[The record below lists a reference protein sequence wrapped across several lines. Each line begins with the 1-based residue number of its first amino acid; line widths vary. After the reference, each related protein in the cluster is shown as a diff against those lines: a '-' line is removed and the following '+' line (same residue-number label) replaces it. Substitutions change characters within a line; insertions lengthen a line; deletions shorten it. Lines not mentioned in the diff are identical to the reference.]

1 MNPLRNGRLIS
12 SRFVSLLLNFMSIPV
27 LLEYVGATVLGSYY
41 FLYAIFCLISILDL
55 GIGNGIIGFASKQ
68 EVSDKRIILFSGL
81 ITLSIIS
88 AVYLFLLLI
97 LVKYQGN
104 RVTYKTSFAEV
115 DTFSSALLVV
125 CFLGLLHNF
134 GNMGLKYRSA
144 IGNYNFTVYFETF
157 SVLAGIT
164 SAFILLSFEANLLS
178 LVVGLIGVPTLLS
191 TCQLFLLFRGFKLH
205 QEFSQISSGIRIR
218 IFQLLVQGR
227 LFFILQITTVVS
239 LQIDSLVIGAFLGPN
254 EVASTAI
261 TWKLFSVPYLLL
273 VSASGGLWALAS
285 SKVGVRGD
293 LRFKELVWRNIK
305 YAFGYSIVFGM
316 VLMGFGR
323 NIVQAFSPNLPTPS
337 NSMLLISCLLLI
349 SMCVS
354 QPISMILNGL
364 HKERF
369 LIVTSLIGM
378 CVNFFASVFF
388 LKTFEKG
395 YGALLGTA
403 VAQIFCFIIPTLA
416 VYQPWKKRM
425 KGSKH

>member
-1 MNPLRNGRLIS
+1 
-12 SRFVSLLLNFMSIPV
+12 
-27 LLEYVGATVLGSYY
+27 
-41 FLYAIFCLISILDL
+41 L
-55 GIGNGIIGFASKQ
+55 GIGNGMIGLVSKQ
-68 EVSDKRIILFSGL
+68 ENADKRVILFNGL

-88 AVYLFLLLI
+88 AIYVFVLLI
-97 LVKYQGN
+97 LAKYQGS
-104 RVTYKTSFAEV
+104 RIIDKTSFAEV
-115 DTFSSALLVV
+115 DTFSSALFMV

-164 SAFILLSFEANLLS
+164 SAFILLSFQVNLLF
-178 LVVGLIGVPTLLS
+178 LVVGLIGVPTFLS
-191 TCQLFLLFRGFKLH
+191 TCHLFFLFRGFKLH
-205 QEFSQISSGIRIR
+205 QEFSRVSSGIKNR
-218 IFQLLVQGR
+218 IFHLLVQGR

-239 LQIDSLVIGAFLGPN
+239 LQIDSLFIGAFLGPN

-285 SKVGVRGD
+285 SKVGVRSD
-293 LRFKELVWRNIK
+293 LRFEELIWRNIK

-316 VLMGFGR
+316 ALMGFGR
-323 NIVQAFSPNLPTPS
+323 NLVHAFSPNLPTPS
-337 NSMLLISCLLLI
+337 NSMLLISWLLLI
-349 SMCVS
+349 SMCVG

-369 LIVTSLIGM
+369 LITTSLIGM
-378 CVNFFASVFF
+378 CVNFVASVSF
-388 LKTFEKG
+388 LKIFEKG

-403 VAQIFCFIIPTLA
+403 LAQILCFIVPTLA
-416 VYQPWKKRM
+416 VYQPWKNRNE
-425 KGSKH
+425 GV